1 MNAGLESPSPIV
13 LGTNTE
19 DCAMSL
25 STPST
30 IAHLNRL
37 ANVFKPSN
45 KDQLHCRCSPPAMEV
60 YIPYL
65 VETFR
70 LEALEL
76 LHASVYLRR
85 LRHLRKRVK
94 RVQRCTP
101 YRLVLAALAVAH
113 KYLRDN
119 SYTNVDWGRGFH
131 LSKPE
136 MDKAELAMLKLLGW
150 KLRISDEEQKAVEFS
165 DFDHLK
171 RPIRENRIS
180 LTREDAIIG
189 T

>member
-1 MNAGLESPSPIV
+1 
-13 LGTNTE
+13 
-19 DCAMSL
+19 
-25 STPST
+25 
-30 IAHLNRL
+30 
-37 ANVFKPSN
+37 
-45 KDQLHCRCSPPAMEV
+45 
-60 YIPYL
+60 
-65 VETFR
+65 
-70 LEALEL
+70 
-76 LHASVYLRR
+76 
-85 LRHLRKRVK
+85 
-94 RVQRCTP
+94 
-101 YRLVLAALAVAH
+101 VLAALAVAH

-150 KLRISDEEQKAVEFS
+150 KLRISDEEQKAAEFS

-171 RPIRENRIS
+171 RPIRENRIP